1 MVGSWFFGSAVVG
14 GAVVGLTVSAVVGR
28 SRSLMRIE
36 GVVVEMWRCRFSEMG
51 RGKARVCGRNRRRAE
66 SRRER
71 GLRYRTR
78 FIAVFDLIQSESG

>member
-1 MVGSWFFGSAVVG
+1 MVGLGFAGLIVVVG
-14 GAVVGLTVSAVVGR
+14 AMVGLKVSAVVDR

-36 GVVVEMWRCRFSEMG
+36 GVVVERRRCRCSEMG

-71 GLRYRTR
+71 GLRFRTS